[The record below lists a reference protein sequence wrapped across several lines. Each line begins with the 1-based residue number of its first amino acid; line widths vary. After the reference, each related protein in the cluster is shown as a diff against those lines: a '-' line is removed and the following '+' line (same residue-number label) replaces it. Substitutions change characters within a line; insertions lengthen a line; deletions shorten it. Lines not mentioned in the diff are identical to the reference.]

1 MKATLLATFG
11 EQRMLTSSTASA
23 WHASSILLA
32 TVEDSV
38 KVAFSGFVYIGGM
51 YRRLLRHLA
60 FGRQL
65 RAKIHEHPDACLFC
79 SSRSSTSLISR
90 D

>member
-11 EQRMLTSSTASA
+11 KQRMLTSSTAPS

-38 KVAFSGFVYIGGM
+38 KVEFSDFFCIGGM
-51 YRRLLRHLA
+51 YRRLLRRNLA
-60 FGRQL
+60 FQGSCEQ
-65 RAKIHEHPDACLFC
+65 KFT
-79 SSRSSTSLISR
+79 STRMPAFPALVGAVLP
-90 D
+90 